1 MKFTIEFNDDQV
13 KYFEFLKS
21 CETKYD
27 DAAYKEDSQDMQFYF
42 SKITDTRTEYCKRF
56 DATMLA
62 LLTDL
67 DLYFMCKYYT
77 ENKKERR

>member
-1 MKFTIEFNDDQV
+1 MTFKIEFNDDQV

-42 SKITDTRTEYCKRF
+42 SKITDKREEYCKRF
-56 DATMLA
+56 DTNMIT

-67 DLYFMCKYYT
+67 DLYFMCKHYT